1 MIAYTIFVVLSTLM
15 ITSGLLF
22 WIISM
27 FTGKMERPILSLVG
41 YLFWPLS
48 LVFIWIYVYFYNKY
62 PGRRKDI

>member
-1 MIAYTIFVVLSTLM
+1 MIAYTFFVVLSTLM

>member
-27 FTGKMERPILSLVG
+27 FTGKMERPILSLAG

-48 LVFIWIYVYFYNKY
+48 LFFIWIYVYFYNKY